1 MGPTSTVLLGIACV
15 LAQGNSPE
23 AQQMKSRL
31 TPEET
36 KVIEQLQTGNLCQ
49 QLDQYLAT
57 EQESK
62 SKGGAV
68 AFGCASCLKTT
79 MTMAKQPNE
88 EDK

>member
-23 AQQMKSRL
+23 AEQMKARL
-31 TPEET
+31 TPEES

-49 QLDQYLAT
+49 QLDKYLAT
-57 EQESK
+57 EQGTTP
-62 SKGGAV
+62 KGGAV
-68 AFGCASCLKTT
+68 ALGCSSCLKTT
-79 MTMAKQPNE
+79 MTMSKKPHE